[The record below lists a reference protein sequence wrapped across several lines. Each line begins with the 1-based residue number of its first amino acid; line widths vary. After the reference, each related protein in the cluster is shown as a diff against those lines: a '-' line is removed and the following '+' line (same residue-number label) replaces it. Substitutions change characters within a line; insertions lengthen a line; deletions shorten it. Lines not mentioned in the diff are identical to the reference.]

1 MNDPEY
7 RASIQELFHF
17 LTFKGKKSQNGKKW
31 APFTNSHRCWNF
43 GFKTLSQETNITWT
57 VQAQLRERWDTLG
70 SCVLAFFTTSTP
82 TLQLFQKSLHVVLW
96 IKGSKYMEYEKYES
110 IIWLH
115 LPSVFFLSSS
125 SLWTQHEACGTIDPW
140 PESKSRTLAV
150 KVWTPNHWATK
161 DFPHLPFLSR
171 DYVFEGY
178 AASSLKLPNSNG
190 FIEHEQ
196 KLEQG
201 RTLFCFHL
209 FSH

>member
-1 MNDPEY
+1 MNDSEY

-17 LTFKGKKSQNGKKW
+17 LTFKGKNLRMERNELLLLTVTDAGILALRLWAKKQIL
-31 APFTNSHRCWNF
+31 P
-43 GFKTLSQETNITWT
+43 GLYKLS
-57 VQAQLRERWDTLG
+57 LG
-70 SCVLAFFTTSTP
+70 SDGTLWDPVCLAFFTTSTP

-110 IIWLH
+110 IIWRHRL
-115 LPSVFFLSSS
+115 SVFFLSS
-125 SLWTQHEACGTIDPW
+125 SLWTQHEACGIIDPW

-150 KVWTPNHWATK
+150 KVWTPNHWTTK

-178 AASSLKLPNSNG
+178 AASSFKLPNSNG

-201 RTLFCFHL
+201 RILFCFHL